1 MIDKRVDKGRTVGI
15 IGKSALCAIALAAL
29 FSSAATAEPYAEGIE
44 FYQQRNFQRAASCFE
59 TAIAR
64 SPENTNAIYYA
75 ALTYQQLRNNPRAIE
90 LYRQLATRYPTS
102 RGGKLAIQALQGL
115 GAGIG
120 GGGGRGS
127 SQSSSASSVRS
138 YSRSY
143 GSGSGADDP
152 DIARLP
158 QQERLHFRTEDNGGK
173 PVLWVSGSVRTT
185 PLDFVF
191 DTGADHT
198 VIGMDHLA
206 KIGLPKP
213 SGPPDGHSMGV
224 GNAVSANWVVRTD
237 VTIGGIRRHNF
248 PLLVSDRSGVPALL
262 GRNFMEPYNYTIDTS
277 GGSIL
282 MTKKVI
288 ASASGAGGYSTSSQ
302 GGVPFKR
309 ERGGGILVNVEVN
322 GRTIEMLFDTGAQ
335 SCLFS
340 RRDVNRLGIT
350 VPADAETEMTSG
362 VGGQMPGLR
371 FPVSR
376 MRCGPIDKTN
386 VPITVVEQNF
396 GEPLLGQA
404 FFHDYQYTID
414 DQNSVIRFLRR

>member
-1 MIDKRVDKGRTVGI
+1 MIDKRESKGKAVGNF
-15 IGKSALCAIALAAL
+15 GKSALCAFALVAL
-29 FSSAATAEPYAEGIE
+29 FSSAATAEPYSEGIE
-44 FYQQRNFQRAASCFE
+44 FYNQRNFQRAASCFE

-90 LYRQLATRYPTS
+90 LYKQLATRYPNS
-102 RGGKLAIQALQGL
+102 RGGRLAIQALQGL
-115 GAGIG
+115 GAGVG
-120 GGGGRGS
+120 GGGGS
-127 SQSSSASSVRS
+127 SSSAASTTRS

-143 GSGSGADDP
+143 GGSSSASEDP

-158 QQERLHFRTEDNGGK
+158 AQERLHFRAEDNGGK
-173 PVLWVSGSVRTT
+173 PVLWVSGAVRST

-206 KIGLPKP
+206 QIGLPRP

-224 GNAVSANWVVRTD
+224 GNKVSESWIIRTD
-237 VTIGGIRRHNF
+237 VKVGGIQRHNF
-248 PLLVSDRSGVPALL
+248 PLWVSDRTGVPPLL
-262 GRNFMEPYNYTIDTS
+262 GRNFMEPFNYTIDTS

-282 MTKKVI
+282 MTKKVT
-288 ASASGAGGYSTSSQ
+288 ASSSGGFGVSSQ

-309 ERGGGILVNVEVN
+309 VRGGGVLVSVEVN
-322 GRTIEMLFDTGAQ
+322 GRPIDMLFDTGAQ

-340 RRDVNRLGIT
+340 KKDMRMLGISI
-350 VPADAETEMTSG
+350 PADAEHEMTQG
-362 VGGQMPGLR
+362 VGGGMPGLR

-376 MRCGPIDKTN
+376 MKLGPIDKTN
-386 VPITVVEQNF
+386 LPITVVEQDF
-396 GEPLLGQA
+396 GEPLLGQS

-414 DQNSVIRFLRR
+414 DQRNVIRFLRR

>member
-1 MIDKRVDKGRTVGI
+1 MIDKRESTGKAVGK
-15 IGKSALCAIALAAL
+15 IGKSALCAIALVAL
-29 FSSAATAEPYAEGIE
+29 VSSAATAEPYSEGIE

-90 LYRQLATRYPTS
+90 LYRQLATRYPGS

-115 GAGIG
+115 GASTG
-120 GGGGRGS
+120 GGGGS
-127 SQSSSASSVRS
+127 SSSSAASTTRS
-138 YSRSY
+138 YTRSY
-143 GSGSGADDP
+143 GGSSSGGEDP

-158 QQERLHFRTEDNGGK
+158 VQERLHFRTEDNGGK
-173 PVLWVSGSVRTT
+173 PVLWVSGAVRST

-206 KIGLPKP
+206 QIGLPKP
-213 SGPPDGHSMGV
+213 SGPPDGTSMGV
-224 GNAVSANWVVRTD
+224 GSKVSASWIIRTD
-237 VTIGGIRRHNF
+237 VKVGGIQRHNF
-248 PLLVSDRSGVPALL
+248 PLWVSDRTGVPPLL

-282 MTKKVI
+282 MNKKVV
-288 ASASGAGGYSTSSQ
+288 ASASGAGGYATSSQ

-309 ERGGGILVNVEVN
+309 VRGGGVVVNVEVN
-322 GRTIEMLFDTGAQ
+322 GRAIEMLFDTGAQ

-340 RRDVNRLGIT
+340 RRDINRLGIS
-350 VPADAETEMTSG
+350 VPADAEPETTQG
-362 VGGQMPGLR
+362 VGGSMAGLR

-376 MRCGPIDKTN
+376 MRLGPIDKTN
-386 VPITVVEQNF
+386 LPITVVEQNF
-396 GEPLLGQA
+396 GEPLLGQS

-414 DQNSVIRFLRR
+414 DQHSVIRFLRR

>member
-1 MIDKRVDKGRTVGI
+1 MFDKRESKGKAVGTF
-15 IGKSALCAIALAAL
+15 GKSALCAIAIVAL
-29 FSSAATAEPYAEGIE
+29 FSSAATAEPYSEGIE
-44 FYQQRNFQRAASCFE
+44 FYNQRNFQRAASCFE

-90 LYRQLATRYPTS
+90 LYKQLATRYPGS

-115 GAGIG
+115 GAGGGSG
-120 GGGGRGS
+120 GGYS
-127 SQSSSASSVRS
+127 SSSASTTRS

-143 GSGSGADDP
+143 GGSSSSSEDP
-152 DIARLP
+152 DLARLP
-158 QQERLHFRTEDNGGK
+158 AQERLHFRTEDNGGK
-173 PVLWVSGSVRTT
+173 PVLWVSGSVRST

-206 KIGLPKP
+206 QIGLPRP

-224 GNAVSANWVVRTD
+224 GNKVSESWIIRTD
-237 VTIGGIRRHNF
+237 VKVGGIQRHNF
-248 PLLVSDRSGVPALL
+248 PLWVSDRTGVPPLL
-262 GRNFMEPYNYTIDTS
+262 GRNFMEPFNYTIDTS

-282 MTKKVI
+282 MTKKVT
-288 ASASGAGGYSTSSQ
+288 ASSSGGFGVSSQ
-302 GGVPFKR
+302 GGVPFR
-309 ERGGGILVNVEVN
+309 RVRGGGVLVSVEVN
-322 GRTIEMLFDTGAQ
+322 GRPIDMLFDTGAQ

-340 RRDVNRLGIT
+340 KKDMRDLGISI
-350 VPADAETEMTSG
+350 PADAEHEMTQG
-362 VGGQMPGLR
+362 VGGAMPGLK

-376 MRCGPIDKTN
+376 MKLGPIDKTN
-386 VPITVVEQNF
+386 LPITVVEQDF
-396 GEPLLGQA
+396 GEPLLGQS

-414 DQNSVIRFLRR
+414 DQRNVIRFLRR

>member
-1 MIDKRVDKGRTVGI
+1 MFDKRESKGKAVGTF
-15 IGKSALCAIALAAL
+15 GKSALCAIAIVAL
-29 FSSAATAEPYAEGIE
+29 FSSAATAEPYSEGIE
-44 FYQQRNFQRAASCFE
+44 FYNQRNFQRAASCFE

-90 LYRQLATRYPTS
+90 LYKQLATRYPGS

-115 GAGIG
+115 GAGVG
-120 GGGGRGS
+120 GGG
-127 SQSSSASSVRS
+127 SSSASATTRS

-143 GSGSGADDP
+143 GGSSFASEDP

-158 QQERLHFRTEDNGGK
+158 AQERLHFRTEDNGGK
-173 PVLWVSGSVRTT
+173 PVLWVSGAVRST
-185 PLDFVF
+185 PIDFVF

-206 KIGLPKP
+206 KIGLSKP
-213 SGPPDGHSMGV
+213 SGPPSGHSMGV
-224 GNAVSANWVVRTD
+224 GNAVTANWVIPTD
-237 VTIGGIRRHNF
+237 VRVGGIVRRNF
-248 PLLVSDRSGVPALL
+248 PLLVTDRSGVPALL
-262 GRNFMEPYNYTIDTS
+262 GRNFMEPYNYTIDTA

-282 MTKKVI
+282 MNKKVV
-288 ASASGAGGYSTSSQ
+288 ATASGAGGYSNTSQ

-309 ERGGGILVNVEVN
+309 ERGGGILVSVEVN
-322 GRTIEMLFDTGAQ
+322 GRPIEMLFDTGAQ

-340 RRDVNRLGIT
+340 RRDINRLGIT
-350 VPADAETEMTSG
+350 VPADAETEVTHG
-362 VGGQMPGLR
+362 VGGAMPGLK

-414 DQNSVIRFLRR
+414 DQNNVIRFLRR

>member
-1 MIDKRVDKGRTVGI
+1 MIDRRERTGMTVRI
-15 IGKSALCAIALAAL
+15 IGKSAFCAIALAAL
-29 FSSAATAEPYAEGIE
+29 FSSAANAEPYSEGIE
-44 FYQQRNFQRAASCFE
+44 FYQQRNFRRAASCFE

-120 GGGGRGS
+120 GGGGT
-127 SQSSSASSVRS
+127 SQSSTTRS

-143 GSGSGADDP
+143 GSSSAAEDP

-173 PVLWVSGSVRTT
+173 PVLWVSGAVRNTN
-185 PLDFVF
+185 LDFVF

-206 KIGLPKP
+206 QIGLPKP

-224 GNAVSANWVVRTD
+224 GNKVSASWVIRTD
-237 VTIGGIRRHNF
+237 LKVGGIQRHNF
-248 PLLVSDRSGVPALL
+248 PLWVSDRTGVPPLL

-282 MTKKVI
+282 MNKKVV
-288 ASASGAGGYSTSSQ
+288 ATASGAGGYTTTSQ

-309 ERGGGILVNVEVN
+309 VRGGGVVVNVEIN

-340 RRDVNRLGIT
+340 RRDINRLGIS
-350 VPADAETEMTSG
+350 VPADAETEMTQG
-362 VGGQMPGLR
+362 VGGSMPGLR

-376 MRCGPIDKTN
+376 MRLGPIDKSN
-386 VPITVVEQNF
+386 LPITVVEQDF
-396 GEPLLGQA
+396 GEPLLGQS

-414 DQNSVIRFLRR
+414 DQNGVIRFLRR